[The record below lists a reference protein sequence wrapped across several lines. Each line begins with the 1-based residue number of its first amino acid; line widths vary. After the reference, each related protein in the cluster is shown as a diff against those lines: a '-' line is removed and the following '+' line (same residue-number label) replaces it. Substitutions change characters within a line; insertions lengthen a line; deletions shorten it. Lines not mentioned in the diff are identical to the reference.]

1 MDRPPAQRVEVA
13 VSARTV
19 VVLLAVGAIVAL
31 VLLSL
36 GTLLSVFVAA
46 VLALGLDP
54 VVGALVRRG
63 RRRGRAALA
72 VFAGLFASVF
82 ALVLVTAGPLW
93 DQIVEFVHA
102 LPGYWDDLTNSDA
115 FQSIVS
121 TGAPTTPSAIVLRE
135 AGSPR
140 RARMAAL
147 RGS

>member
-1 MDRPPAQRVEVA
+1 MDRPPALRVELV
-13 VSARTV
+13 VSARTL

-63 RRRGRAALA
+63 WRRGRAALA
-72 VFAGLFASVF
+72 VFAGLGASVF
-82 ALVLVTAGPLW
+82 AIVLVTAGPLW

-102 LPGYWDDLTNSDA
+102 LPG
-115 FQSIVS
+115 
-121 TGAPTTPSAIVLRE
+121 
-135 AGSPR
+135 
-140 RARMAAL
+140 
-147 RGS
+147 